1 MSGSLNYEDFMMITL
16 KTLSQATEQEVFD
29 QVAKHMLTQNKKSKD
44 IRRELS
50 YDGCLYRS
58 PDGLKCAAGCL
69 IADDEYDPKF
79 ENKHWG
85 ALTASFP
92 DVIPL
97 KHEELISDLQEIHDT
112 VDVYYWKDYLIEL
125 TNKFNLNWNFGE

>member
-1 MSGSLNYEDFMMITL
+1 MISL
-16 KTLSQATEQEVFD
+16 KTLADATEQEVFD
-29 QVAKHMLTQNKKSKD
+29 QVAKHMLTQNKRSKD
-44 IRRELS
+44 IRGELS

-79 ENKHWG
+79 EKKDWV

-97 KHEELISDLQEIHDT
+97 THGELISDLQEIHDT

-125 TNKFNLNWNFGE
+125 TNKFDLNWNFDE